1 MFKKPVEAKL
11 SQRLS
16 GADKKKLR
24 RTVKEKF
31 QHASDANI
39 DEILPSKAEITVV
52 KCSNKVHV
60 YVIEGGLPMLFDI
73 DGRGTEIYPTD
84 AHTLHSSQVG
94 ALRTGTAVAAR
105 RHRPMTHRHRAYTAT
120 LVSGNGSGQWAAC
133 RRPAVQG
140 GEVSRYVIGGADL
153 MFPGISIPPE
163 GLPSFLAGQ
172 PWAVKVPGNPSPIA
186 VGVTTMSSSEAL
198 KAGLR
203 HYVPNAGFFEDV
215 VMEDPDSLP
224 VSQPLN
230 LPLDVSN
237 DEDVNMSERE
247 TVDILNTNASEV
259 IDAPAIS
266 DSSSIQNPEEI
277 TSEISG
283 LKVSER
289 VAAESSNDDKEQQI
303 LSTEEIDA
311 LLEKCL
317 LQALHTTVKDKDL
330 PMPGSTL
337 WSNHILPCRPAGVTL
352 DIKRSSHKKL
362 SKWLHS
368 KSSKGLGLK
377 LEEVQVTVDIGV
389 DWSGRVRIGG
399 VAAGGSQGWSCK
411 RVTGNL
417 PDLLKEEL
425 MGARTCA
432 WVMLYKQVV
441 SCQFMSLLAVVIS
454 AKEDKYKKEFILLG
468 INRGH
473 SDYMSFKPEK
483 RVQQSNEQKH
493 DSLVSEALGQ
503 QTKLQLEV
511 VEVYK
516 PSTHVNSIF
525 TAIGAETG
533 IYYSASEVS
542 DVVFRYVEKENLVK
556 PTDKAIV
563 IFDATLCDA
572 LYKGTVKKGFTYP
585 TEIHKKDLGSTFL
598 SRMQVHHKISK
609 GHEVVICKG
618 AVKPIQIVTE
628 RRQGNKKVTKVSGL
642 ETFLLDADSL
652 ASELQKKFAC
662 STSVGELPGKK
673 GQHEVLVQGGV
684 IDDLARHLV
693 DHYGIPKRYIEVLD
707 KTKK

>member
-39 DEILPSKAEITVV
+39 DEILPPKAEITVV

-73 DGRGTEIYPTD
+73 DGRGTEIYPT
-84 AHTLHSSQVG
+84 VY
-94 ALRTGTAVAAR
+94 ALWK
-105 RHRPMTHRHRAYTAT
+105 
-120 LVSGNGSGQWAAC
+120 VSELLPSFLLK
-133 RRPAVQG
+133 G

-203 HYVPNAGFFEDV
+203 GKALRITHYYRHYVPNAGFFEDV

-259 IDAPAIS
+259 IDSPAIS
-266 DSSSIQNPEEI
+266 DSSSIQNSEEI

-283 LKVSER
+283 LKVSEK
-289 VAAESSNDDKEQQI
+289 VVAESSNDDKEQQI

-337 WSNHILPCRPAGVTL
+337 CVVLNNSVALLRFLLMMNRSNHILPCRPAGVTL

-368 KSSKGLGLK
+368 KSSKGL
-377 LEEVQVTVDIGV
+377 
-389 DWSGRVRIGG
+389 
-399 VAAGGSQGWSCK
+399 
-411 RVTGNL
+411 
-417 PDLLKEEL
+417 
-425 MGARTCA
+425 
-432 WVMLYKQVV
+432 
-441 SCQFMSLLAVVIS
+441 IS

-525 TAIGAETG
+525 TAIGADTG

-563 IFDATLCDA
+563 ILDATLCDA
-572 LYKGTVKKGFTYP
+572 LYKGTVKKGSTYP
-585 TEIHKKDLGSTFL
+585 TEIHKKDLGATFL
-598 SRMQVHHKISK
+598 SRMQVHHKILK
-609 GHEVVICKG
+609 GHEVVIRKG

-628 RRQGNKKVTKVSGL
+628 RRQGNKKVTRVSGL

>member
-73 DGRGTEIYPTD
+73 DGRGTEIYPT
-84 AHTLHSSQVG
+84 VY
-94 ALRTGTAVAAR
+94 ALWK
-105 RHRPMTHRHRAYTAT
+105 
-120 LVSGNGSGQWAAC
+120 VSELLPSFLLK
-133 RRPAVQG
+133 G

-203 HYVPNAGFFEDV
+203 GKALRITHYYRDFLWQSAEGHYVPNAGFFEDV

-368 KSSKGLGLK
+368 KSSKGL
-377 LEEVQVTVDIGV
+377 
-389 DWSGRVRIGG
+389 
-399 VAAGGSQGWSCK
+399 
-411 RVTGNL
+411 
-417 PDLLKEEL
+417 
-425 MGARTCA
+425 
-432 WVMLYKQVV
+432 
-441 SCQFMSLLAVVIS
+441 IS